1 MKYSRQRE
9 LILNTVV
16 QNPIHPTADEVY
28 SMVRQSE
35 PNISLGTIY
44 RNLNLLSDQGYL
56 QKISMPETSD
66 HFDGR
71 TDSHHHLLCEKCG
84 KLSDIGIGSVEELE
98 QGLKQLTDVQVTGYR
113 IFVTGVC
120 QNCLTIH

>member
-9 LILNTVV
+9 LILNTVME
-16 QNPIHPTADEVY
+16 NPVHPTADEIY
-28 SMVRQSE
+28 SMVRASE
-35 PNISLGTIY
+35 PNISLGTVY
-44 RNLNLLSDQGYL
+44 RNLNLLSEQGYL
-56 QKISMPETSD
+56 QKISMPDTSD

-71 TDSHHHLLCEKCG
+71 TDTHHHLLCEKCG
-84 KLSDIGIGSVEELE
+84 KLSDVEIGSVAELE
-98 QGLKQLTDVQVTGYR
+98 RSLKDIPDVQVTGYR